1 MYRPPDSSECLDKD
15 FLTYF
20 DNMIE
25 AVDYENKETI
35 LTGNL
40 NWNYL
45 MHSDHKGKKEIQ
57 TEINLNN

>member
-1 MYRPPDSSECLDKD
+1 MYRPPDSSECLDKN

-25 AVDYENKETI
+25 TVDYENKETI

-40 NWNYL
+40 NRNYL
-45 MHSDHKGKKEIQ
+45 MHNDHKEKKEI
-57 TEINLNN
+57 